1 MITDP
6 LRTAPMIDWETNARR
21 LVTLS
26 LATLCPILRAHGIT
40 EATIDYD
47 GYGDEGQ
54 VNDILLH
61 DVDRKPVAMPAAR
74 CAAYHLTQL
83 GALESEEASLEQA
96 LDRFTTEALETL
108 HAGWENNEG
117 ALGTLVIDVEAAV
130 ATLEHS
136 TRFISLESDTLQLGA

>member
-1 MITDP
+1 MIADMLQDP
-6 LRTAPMIDWETNARR
+6 PAIDRAANAER

-26 LATLCPILRAHGIT
+26 LATLCPILGAHGVT

-47 GYGDEGQ
+47 GYGDDGQ

-61 DVDRKPVAMPAAR
+61 DADRKPVAMPAAR
-74 CAAYHLTQL
+74 CTAYHLTHL

-130 ATLEHS
+130 ATLEHL
-136 TRFISLESDTLQLGA
+136 TRFISLETDTLQLGA